1 MFDLNV
7 YRLVQTN
14 TLNNKTRL
22 INFNIMTDTKS
33 NNGLKVIAG
42 LLGVILLGTIIY
54 TVSLYQDKKKTTDAL
69 TQQKDLVVEDLN
81 SLKSEYD
88 KAILESNATNE
99 ELVNARDRIAQ
110 YIDSVKTMKADIS
123 SLYRYR
129 NQVNILT
136 KEREE
141 LLSKIDELTK
151 SNTMIA
157 MQRDSTFVE
166 LTKQTVFNDSLVV
179 QNTQLA
185 DVVEKGSALNLSRFT
200 VDAVK
205 ERNSGKL
212 VSTSRANGT
221 DKFKICFTVADNV
234 IAQAGDREFF
244 LEVLDPQGNV
254 LGESYSKSNASGS
267 SVTYSKGTNFY
278 YENKSLDVCDFI
290 NKPAGDFQKGNYMV
304 NVYDDKLKL
313 LGTSKFTLK

>member
-1 MFDLNV
+1 
-7 YRLVQTN
+7 
-14 TLNNKTRL
+14 
-22 INFNIMTDTKS
+22 MTETKN
-33 NNGLKVIAG
+33 NNGLKVLAA
-42 LLGVILLGTIIY
+42 LLGVVLLGTIIY
-54 TVSLYQDKKKTTDAL
+54 TVSLYQDKKKTETVL
-69 TQQKDLVVEDLN
+69 TKEKELVVEDLN

-99 ELVNARDRIAQ
+99 ELVSARDNIAK

-123 SLYRYR
+123 ALSRYR
-129 NQVNILT
+129 RQVDVL
-136 KEREE
+136 KAEREQ
-141 LLSKIDELTK
+141 LLRQVDSLTR

-157 MQRDSTFVE
+157 MQRDSTYVE
-166 LTKQTVFNDSLVV
+166 LEKQTVFNDSLVV

-185 DVVEKGSALNLSRFT
+185 DAVAKGSALNLSKFN
-200 VDAVK
+200 VDAVR

-212 VSTSRANGT
+212 VSTQRARAT

-234 IAQAGDREFF
+234 IAQAGDREFY

-254 LGESYSKSNASGS
+254 MGESFSKTNDEGASI
-267 SVTYSKGTNFY
+267 TYSKATEFY
-278 YENKSLDVCDFI
+278 YENKALDVCDYI
-290 NKPAGDFQKGNYMV
+290 NKPASDFQDGNYMV

>member
-1 MFDLNV
+1 
-7 YRLVQTN
+7 
-14 TLNNKTRL
+14 
-22 INFNIMTDTKS
+22 MTETKN
-33 NNGLKVIAG
+33 NNGLKVLAA
-42 LLGVILLGTIIY
+42 LLGVVLLGTIIY
-54 TVSLYQDKKKTTDAL
+54 TVSLYQDKKKTETVL
-69 TQQKDLVVEDLN
+69 TKEKELVVEDLN

-99 ELVNARDRIAQ
+99 ELVTARDNIAK

-123 SLYRYR
+123 ALSRYR
-129 NQVNILT
+129 RQVDVL
-136 KEREE
+136 KAEREQ
-141 LLSKIDELTK
+141 LLKQVDSLTR

-157 MQRDSTFVE
+157 MQRDSTYVE
-166 LTKQTVFNDSLVV
+166 LEKQTVFNDSLVV

-185 DVVEKGSALNLSRFT
+185 DAVAKGSALNLSKFN

-212 VSTSRANGT
+212 VSTQRARAT

-234 IAQAGDREFF
+234 IAQAGDREFY

-254 LGESYSKSNASGS
+254 MGESFSKTNDEGASI
-267 SVTYSKGTNFY
+267 TYSKATEFY
-278 YENKSLDVCDFI
+278 YENKALDVCDYI
-290 NKPAGDFQKGNYMV
+290 NKPASDFQDGNYMV

-313 LGTSKFTLK
+313 LGTSKFALK